1 MSLTIIRRFQNY
13 YYFIYEGQKMRRTP
27 TFYLLITLILF
38 QYSTY
43 SQEYLD
49 FKESDP
55 IKLGWMK
62 GFPPPKEKVISA
74 IDGSFFRF
82 PALRY
87 SVCHM
92 RQFMPTTEVKA
103 ASTDQYKF
111 EIELDSNIDTVTFIP
126 WNSSEPMTWNESLAK
141 NYTDGIL
148 ILHKGKIVYEKYFGE
163 LKPDG
168 VYAAMSVSKT
178 FTGTL
183 GALLIEEGLLD
194 ENKTGADYIPELK
207 NSAFGDATIRQILDM
222 TTGLKYSEDYSD
234 PNAEIWSF
242 SAAGNPFKKKD
253 SYSGP
258 TNYYDYL
265 VTVQKEGEHGE
276 VFGYKTI
283 NTDVMGWIISRV
295 TGKSIPELLSER
307 IWKQLGTHV
316 DGYFQ
321 IDGAGIAF
329 AGGGFSAS
337 MRDMA
342 MFGEMVRNMG
352 YFNKQQI
359 LPSTVVED
367 IMIGGDKELFRNSVY
382 GTSLQNW
389 SYRNMWWIIHDEH
402 GAFAA
407 RGVHGQTIYIDPK
420 SEMVIVRFASHPEAK
435 NSKID
440 PNSLPAYHSVARYLM
455 NLY

>member
-1 MSLTIIRRFQNY
+1 MRKLEKKGEDNMKTII
-13 YYFIYEGQKMRRTP
+13 G
-27 TFYLLITLILF
+27 LTLFLF
-38 QYSTY
+38 LSFNLNA
-43 SQEYLD
+43 QEPMTA
-49 FKESDP
+49 EQSDP
-55 IKLGWMK
+55 AKLGWMN
-62 GFPPPKEKVISA
+62 GFPPPRDKVISA
-74 IDGSFFRF
+74 IDGSFFKF

-92 RQFMPTTEVKA
+92 RQFMPTVEVNA
-103 ASTDQYKF
+103 ASTNQYRFKAK
-111 EIELDSNIDTVTFIP
+111 IDRNIDTVSFIP
-126 WNSSEPMTWNESLAK
+126 WNSKKPMTWKESLAK

-148 ILHKGKIVYEKYFGE
+148 ILHKGKIVYENYFGE

-168 VYAAMSVSKT
+168 VHAAMSVSKT

-183 GALLIEEGLLD
+183 GALLIAEGLLD

-242 SAAGNPFKKKD
+242 SAAGNPFPKPA

-295 TGKSIPELLSER
+295 TNKSIPELLSER
-307 IWKQLGTHV
+307 IWKPLGTHV
-316 DGYFQ
+316 DGYYQ

-329 AGGGFSAS
+329 AGGGFSAN

-342 MFGEMVRNMG
+342 MFGEMIRNKG
-352 YFNKQQI
+352 RFNNQQI
-359 LPSTVVED
+359 LPTSLVED
-367 IMIGGDKELFRNSVY
+367 IMSGGSQEVFMRSVY
-382 GTSLQNW
+382 GTSLENW
-389 SYRNMWWIIHDEH
+389 SYRDMWWITHNEH
-402 GAFAA
+402 GSFAA

-420 SEMVIVRFASHPEAK
+420 AEMVIVRFASHPEAK

-440 PNSLPAYHSVARYLM
+440 PTSLPAYHAIADYLI
-455 NLY
+455 NE